1 MATLRSL
8 FVYLFWPN
16 PGNAHYDN
24 PKVQVLLVLCGLL
37 ILLSFTIR
45 FWRRGMG
52 NPVLK
57 KLSRSWPTALFWFGV
72 VGVLFIVSRVEGVG
86 FLAMRVW
93 WVLWG
98 AAIALTVGLQI
109 RFFRMRYY
117 EPLTREKIDDPR
129 ERYLPRKKK

>member
-1 MATLRSL
+1 MSSLRSL

-16 PGNAHYDN
+16 PGNAYYSN
-24 PKVQVLLVLCGLL
+24 PKVQVLLVLCALM
-37 ILLSFTIR
+37 ILLSFTLR

-57 KLSRSWPTALFWFGV
+57 KLSRSWPTVLFWFGV
-72 VGVLFIVSRVEGVG
+72 VGILFTVSRVEGVG

-93 WVLWG
+93 WVFWALG
-98 AAIALTVGLQI
+98 IALTVGLQI

-117 EPLTREKIDDPR
+117 APLPREKIDDPLSK
-129 ERYLPRKKK
+129 YLPRKKK